1 MILLVYQIILGGIN
15 VSPFLIVIILIAL
28 ILLVIFIAKSILT
41 SNYDSN
47 NDDTEL
53 YEAENDYAY
62 RRYIYNNVSTPA
74 KPHIDQIFQT
84 IDNINKMVE
93 QYNANYDQARY
104 NAMKNIFD
112 TANQAEAKIKRCW
125 NNAQFNKDFSF
136 YIGLHYASHML
147 GMAIKSEQ
155 FKVRDTFVMCKN
167 KRDQEGE
174 IIDKLKRQQEKCSKN
189 QKFEIGKEIAARCK
203 KHKQISIL
211 TSQIGKINSQY
222 LERATQQNI
231 ETAKRRDYIA
241 SHFGKRGIEWKR
253 RMRMRALLN
262 N

>member
-1 MILLVYQIILGGIN
+1 M
-15 VSPFLIVIILIAL
+15 SPILIVIILIAL
-28 ILLVIFIAKSILT
+28 ILLIVFLT
-41 SNYDSN
+41 KIITGTGYDP

-53 YEAENDYAY
+53 YEAQNDSAY
-62 RRYIYNNVSTPA
+62 RRYIYNNISTPA

-84 IDNINKMVE
+84 VDNINKMVE

-112 TANQAEAKIKRCW
+112 TANQAEAKIKSCW
-125 NNAQFNKDFSF
+125 NNVQFNKDFSF

-155 FKVRDTFVMCKN
+155 IKVRDTFVIYKN
-167 KRDQEGE
+167 EREREGK
-174 IIDKLKRQQEKCSKN
+174 IIDELKRRQETCSKN
-189 QKFEIGKEIAARCK
+189 QKKEIGQEIAARCK

-211 TSQIGKINSQY
+211 TSQIGEINSQY
-222 LERATQQNI
+222 LKRVTQQNI

-241 SHFGKRGIEWKR
+241 SHFGKRGIEWKE